1 MFTMIGF
8 LFEMNLERGILMKRQ
23 VTSLATYWNKTSH
36 AGYLFLAPSL
46 LVLLLFTVVPLIGTF
61 TLSFFDINI
70 FFTNTSFVGL
80 DNLTRVFQDQ
90 RAINSLL
97 HTLYFTLLETPAQII
112 VGLLF
117 AVLLTKDTRFNRF
130 CRSTF
135 YIPVI
140 CSLTS
145 IAIIFSM
152 LLDPNIG
159 AIPYVLSQ
167 LGMPIPQFFRDPTLA
182 MPTVALMTVWKNFGV
197 TMTILLTSIQGISPS
212 LYESAEMD
220 GATKKEQ
227 FFNITLPQI
236 VPSLGFCILTNLIG
250 SMQVF
255 DQVYVATGGGPQF
268 KTETAVQYIYS
279 RGFSAPY
286 ELGYA
291 SALSSILFVLV
302 AFLAISTN
310 LYMTRKERQMK

>member
-1 MFTMIGF
+1 MK
-8 LFEMNLERGILMKRQ
+8 NLSR
-23 VTSLATYWNKTSH
+23 YWNKSNH
-36 AGYLFLAPSL
+36 AAYLFLVPSF
-46 LVLLLFTVVPLIGTF
+46 LVLFLFTVIPLIGTF
-61 TLSFFDINI
+61 TISFTNLNI
-70 FFTNTSFVGL
+70 FFTTREFVGL
-80 DNLTRVFQDQ
+80 KNFIRIFSDE
-90 RAINSLL
+90 RAVNALV
-97 HTLYFTLLETPAQII
+97 HTLYFTLLETPTQII

-117 AVLLTKDTRFNRF
+117 AVILAKNTRFNRF
-130 CRSTF
+130 FRSAV

-159 AIPYVLSQ
+159 AIPYLFSQ
-167 LGMPIPQFFRDPTLA
+167 IGLPIPQFFRDPTLA
-182 MPTVALMTVWKNFGV
+182 MPTVAFMTVWKNFGV
-197 TMTILLTSIQGISPS
+197 TMTILLTAIQGISRS

-220 GATKKEQ
+220 GATKRQQ
-227 FFNITLPQI
+227 FFNITIPQI
-236 VPSLGFCILTNLIG
+236 IPSLGFVTLTNLIG

-255 DQVYVATGGGPQF
+255 DQVYIATAGGPQF

-291 SALSSILFVLV
+291 SALSSVLFIIIAVI
-302 AFLAISTN
+302 AITAN
-310 LYMTRKERQMK
+310 LYMTHKEKQMR

>member
-1 MFTMIGF
+1 
-8 LFEMNLERGILMKRQ
+8 MKNYM
-23 VTSLATYWNKTSH
+23 TSLSNYWNKPSR
-36 AGYLFLAPSL
+36 AGYIFLAPSI
-46 LVLLLFTVVPLIGTF
+46 LVLLFFTVIPLVGTF
-61 TLSFFDINI
+61 ALSFFNINI
-70 FFTNTSFVGL
+70 FFTNTTFNGI
-80 DNLTRVFQDQ
+80 DNFLRVFQDE
-90 RAINSLL
+90 RAINSLI
-97 HTLYFTLLETPAQII
+97 HTLYFTLLETPTQII

-117 AVLLTKDTRFNRF
+117 AVLLSKNTMFNRF

-291 SALSSILFVLV
+291 SALSSVLFVLV
-302 AFLAISTN
+302 AVLAVSAN

>member
-1 MFTMIGF
+1 
-8 LFEMNLERGILMKRQ
+8 MKNYR
-23 VTSLATYWNKTSH
+23 TALSTYWNKPSR
-36 AGYLFLAPSL
+36 ASYLFLAPSI
-46 LVLLLFTVVPLIGTF
+46 LVLLLFTVIPLIGTF
-61 TLSFFDINI
+61 ALSFFKINI
-70 FFTNTSFVGL
+70 FFTNTTFTGF
-80 DNLTRVFQDQ
+80 DNFTRIFQDE
-90 RAINSLL
+90 RAVRSLI
-97 HTLYFTLLETPAQII
+97 HTLYFTLLETPVQII

-117 AVLLTKDTRFNRF
+117 AVLLSKNTRFNRF

-182 MPTVALMTVWKNFGV
+182 MPTVAFMTVWKNFGV

-291 SALSSILFVLV
+291 SSLSSVLFILV
-302 AFLAISTN
+302 AMIAITAN
-310 LYMTRKERQMK
+310 VYMTQKERQMK

>member
-1 MFTMIGF
+1 
-8 LFEMNLERGILMKRQ
+8 MKSQIR
-23 VTSLATYWNKTSH
+23 SLSDYWNKPNHS
-36 AGYLFLAPSL
+36 AYLFLLPSI
-46 LVLLLFTVVPLIGTF
+46 LVLLVFTVVPLVGTF
-61 TLSFFDINI
+61 VLSFTDMNI
-70 FFTNTSFVGL
+70 FFTKNDFVGL
-80 DNLTRVFQDQ
+80 ENFLRVFQDE
-90 RAINSLL
+90 RAVNSLL
-97 HTLYFTLLETPAQII
+97 HTLYFTLLETPTQII
-112 VGLLF
+112 VGLIF
-117 AVLLTKDTRFNRF
+117 AVALSKNTNFNKF
-130 CRSTF
+130 FRSSF

-159 AIPYVLSQ
+159 AVPYLFSQ
-167 LGMPIPQFFRDPTLA
+167 LGLPTPQFFRDPTLA

-197 TMTILLTSIQGISPS
+197 TMTILLTALQGISPS
-212 LYESAEMD
+212 LYEASEMD
-220 GATKKEQ
+220 GATKKQQ

-255 DQVYVATGGGPQF
+255 DQVYVATAGGPQF

-291 SALSSILFVLV
+291 SALSSILFVFIAV
-302 AFLAISTN
+302 IAISAN
-310 LYMTRKERQMK
+310 LYMTRKEKQMR

>member
-1 MFTMIGF
+1 MK
-8 LFEMNLERGILMKRQ
+8 NLSR
-23 VTSLATYWNKTSH
+23 YWNKSNH
-36 AGYLFLAPSL
+36 AAYLFLVPSF
-46 LVLLLFTVVPLIGTF
+46 LVLFLFTVIPLIGTF
-61 TLSFFDINI
+61 AISFTNLNI
-70 FFTNTSFVGL
+70 FFTTRDFVGL
-80 DNLTRVFQDQ
+80 KNFIRIFSDE
-90 RAINSLL
+90 RAVNALV
-97 HTLYFTLLETPAQII
+97 HTLYFTLLETPTQII

-117 AVLLTKDTRFNRF
+117 AVILAKNTRFNRF
-130 CRSTF
+130 FRSAV

-159 AIPYVLSQ
+159 AIPYLFSQ
-167 LGMPIPQFFRDPTLA
+167 IGLPIPQFFRDPALA
-182 MPTVALMTVWKNFGV
+182 MPTVAFMTVWKNFGV
-197 TMTILLTSIQGISPS
+197 TMTILLTAIQGISRS

-220 GATKKEQ
+220 GATKRQQ
-227 FFNITLPQI
+227 FFNITIPQI
-236 VPSLGFCILTNLIG
+236 IPSLGFVTLTNLIG

-255 DQVYVATGGGPQF
+255 DQVYIATAGGPQF

-291 SALSSILFVLV
+291 SALSSVLFIIIAVI
-302 AFLAISTN
+302 AITAN
-310 LYMTRKERQMK
+310 LYMTHKEKQMR

>member
-1 MFTMIGF
+1 
-8 LFEMNLERGILMKRQ
+8 MKR
-23 VTSLATYWNKTSH
+23 LASYWNKPSR
-36 AGYLFLAPSL
+36 AAYLFLAPSF
-46 LVLLLFTVVPLIGTF
+46 LVLLLFTILPLLGTF
-61 TLSFFDINI
+61 LISFTNLNI
-70 FFTNTSFVGL
+70 FFTIRDFVGIS
-80 DNLTRVFQDQ
+80 NFTRIFQDS
-90 RAINSLL
+90 RAVNSLW
-97 HTLYFTLLETPAQII
+97 HSIYFTILETPAQII

-117 AVLLTKDTRFNRF
+117 AVILSKNSKFNKF

-159 AIPYVLSQ
+159 AIPYLFSQ
-167 LGMPIPQFFRDPTLA
+167 LGLSTPQFFRDPTMA
-182 MPTVALMTVWKNFGV
+182 MPTVAFMTVWKNFGV
-197 TMTILLTSIQGISPS
+197 TMTILLTAIQGISPS

-220 GATKKEQ
+220 GATSRQQ

-255 DQVYVATGGGPQF
+255 DQVYVATAGGPQF

-279 RGFSAPY
+279 RGFTAPY

-291 SALSSILFVLV
+291 SALSSVLFVIIAV
-302 AFLAISTN
+302 IAISAN
-310 LYMTRKERQMK
+310 LYMSHKEKQMR